1 MLLSNCFPIQYP
13 LQPLLFIAC
22 QHQNDFRQ
30 SSWLSQQF
38 DNIGWDFVFFNVE
51 KVAIDENLVDS
62 IENVFQDFNLMI
74 FSIEVSSLF
83 KQLRIFDLLALFIE
97 LRLFKSFIV
106 VSFCFSFVLL
116 VL

>member
-1 MLLSNCFPIQYP
+1 
-13 LQPLLFIAC
+13 
-22 QHQNDFRQ
+22 
-30 SSWLSQQF
+30 
-38 DNIGWDFVFFNVE
+38 
-51 KVAIDENLVDS
+51 
-62 IENVFQDFNLMI
+62 MI